1 MSFVILILV
10 VSAGALAAIVLYN
23 LTNIN
28 IDERRKEI
36 ATLRVLGYTKWEVA
50 GYIYR
55 ESSILT
61 IVGALFGLL
70 GGWLLHMF
78 IVGRVNS
85 VMMMFVKAISP
96 LSYLWAFLITI
107 GFAVVVYAFMLIKL
121 YKIDMAESLKSNE

>member
-1 MSFVILILV
+1 M
-10 VSAGALAAIVLYN
+10 
-23 LTNIN
+23 
-28 IDERRKEI
+28 
-36 ATLRVLGYTKWEVA
+36 
-50 GYIYR
+50 
-55 ESSILT
+55 
-61 IVGALFGLL
+61 